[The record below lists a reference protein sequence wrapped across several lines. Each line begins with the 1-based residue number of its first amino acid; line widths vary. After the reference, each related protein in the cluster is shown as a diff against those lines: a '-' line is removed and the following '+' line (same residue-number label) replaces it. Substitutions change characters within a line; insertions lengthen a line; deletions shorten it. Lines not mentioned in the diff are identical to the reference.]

1 MEAIKVN
8 LTTPQLRNYQNQK
21 PFQLSHSQLSGNS
34 KGNHTVEIH
43 LNPPSFT
50 KLLKNMNQGKG
61 FRFSPNH
68 IQGGSF
74 LGDIARKV
82 GHHAKDI
89 AIDVAKDAVKNKV
102 KKMTGLGMKRP
113 AKGSPEAKAWG
124 QRMKALRE
132 AKKGGQKTIEGG
144 RTYAERLRD
153 RTRRIGQRAKATFQ
167 KVGDAFKP
175 VGKFLTSEPVKQGL
189 KAIGNETLKGLKDYA
204 LPIAKE
210 VGKDALKTAVTGA
223 MMGVG
228 LNKRRIPVVGGAFV
242 KGVPLPYYTQPT
254 TDRIMTHGL
263 HSHHRG
269 NRNGLHHGGS
279 FLPLG

>member
-1 MEAIKVN
+1 MDVIKVN
-8 LTTPQLRNYQNQK
+8 LTAPQLRNFQNQK

-34 KGNHTVEIH
+34 KGNHAVEIH
-43 LNPPSFT
+43 LNPPSLS
-50 KLLKNMNQGKG
+50 KLLKNIQQGKG
-61 FRFSPNH
+61 FRFSTNH
-68 IQGGSF
+68 IVGGSF
-74 LGDIARKV
+74 LGSIARSV
-82 GHHAKDI
+82 GNH
-89 AIDVAKDAVKNKV
+89 VKDAAIGVGKEVVKDKI

-113 AKGSPEAKAWG
+113 VKGSKEAIEWG

-132 AKKGGQKTIEGG
+132 AKKGKTIEGG

-153 RTRRIGQRAKATFQ
+153 RTRRIGQRAKATFE

-175 VGKFLTSEPVKQGL
+175 VGKFLTSEPVKNTL
-189 KAIGNETLKGLKDYA
+189 KQVGKETLQGLKDYA
-204 LPIAKE
+204 LPIVKQ

-228 LNKRRIPVVGGAFV
+228 VSKRRIPVVGGAFV

-254 TDRIMTHGL
+254 TERIMTHGL

-269 NRNGLHHGGS
+269 NRNGLTHGGS

>member
-1 MEAIKVN
+1 MDVIKVN
-8 LTTPQLRNYQNQK
+8 LTAPQLRNFQNQK

-34 KGNHTVEIH
+34 KGNHAVEIH
-43 LNPPSFT
+43 LNPPSLS
-50 KLLKNMNQGKG
+50 KLLKNIQQGKG

-68 IQGGSF
+68 IQGGSL
-74 LGDIARKV
+74 LGDITRTV
-82 GHHAKDI
+82 GHHVKDA
-89 AIDVAKDAVKNKV
+89 AIGVAKEVVKDKV

-124 QRMKALRE
+124 EKMKALRE
-132 AKKGGQKTIEGG
+132 AKKGNTIEGG

-153 RTRRIGQRAKATFQ
+153 RTRRIGQRAKATFE

-189 KAIGNETLKGLKDYA
+189 KTIGKETLQGLKDYA

-228 LNKRRIPVVGGAFV
+228 VKRRIPVVNGSFI
-242 KGVPLPYYTQPT
+242 KGIPLPYYTQPT
-254 TDRIMTHGL
+254 TERIMTHGL